1 MEKNRI
7 CEECGTELPPNA
19 PQGLC
24 PKCLIGMG
32 VKLAPDG
39 EGASSPGAKTQLVAS
54 VTEQAGD
61 KIGHYKLLQKIG
73 EGGCG
78 VVYMAEQE
86 EPVRRRVALKVV
98 KLGMDTKQVIARFA
112 VERQALA
119 MMDHPNIAKVL
130 EAGATDTGR
139 PYFVME
145 LVRGIRITDYCDQ
158 NNLSTR
164 ERLDLFTTVCQAI
177 QHAHQK
183 GIIHRDIKPSNI
195 LVTLHDGVPVP
206 MVIDFGIAKATG
218 QQRLTDLTVFTAFEQ
233 FIGTPA
239 YMSPEQAELSGLD
252 IDTRSDIYSLGVLLY
267 ELLTGKTPFDSKAL
281 LAAGLDEMRRNIREK
296 EPMRPS
302 AKLTTLEA
310 ADLTTVAKCRQADP
324 RKLIHLIRGDLDWI
338 VIKALEKD
346 RTRRYETTSEMARDI
361 QRHLHNEPVVARPP
375 SSAYRFQKLIRR
387 NKLAFAAGTALFLVL
402 LLGIIVS
409 TWQAVRAKRA
419 ERQAQEQAQ
428 RARDAANIAE
438 QAKKVAL
445 EQTTVA
451 ETQRHRAEHE
461 NQAHLLA
468 SYVGDIRLAQNNYQ
482 QGNFSEALALL
493 KGLKPNKGETDLRG
507 FEWRH
512 LWRLCR
518 GNYAFS
524 FPERNQVLG
533 SMEFS
538 PDSRMLATYYWDGG
552 LRLWRVGEMQPV
564 FELTNNTTGLGGF
577 SADGDTLV
585 FSGVNGVIQRYRISQ
600 RSLTNAL
607 ANAGD
612 VLAFSA
618 RANLVVTISGE
629 DQMKVWNL
637 ADGQCRFT
645 LPGKHGR
652 YLEFGAPASI
662 APDGSVLALIEP
674 LIEPGQASEGLR
686 KDRGIH
692 LWDLRSGKDLDVL
705 EDHRQIQSL
714 RFSPD
719 GKLLAVGDGK
729 GNVTLW
735 DLSLRRANSFDAH
748 GSSVYAL
755 AFSPDGKTLA
765 TGSSD
770 ETINQWDV
778 ATHSQKTNHLRG
790 QVGAVSSLAY
800 SPDGAHLASGGRNS
814 PVKFWNPEQGE
825 TSDEIPG
832 LHSEHYGNFAI
843 SPDGKNMAA
852 GCQDHSV
859 KVWDVK
865 TLQTKAVLKGAFY
878 VVAFAKDSRRLLV
891 SGEQNM
897 AYWFDTETN
906 ARQPLPGYSGN
917 MLRVI
922 SVDLS
927 PDRRKAA
934 LGHDD
939 GKIKIW
945 DIEAG
950 KLLGEFQ
957 GHTEGVRTVSF
968 SPDGNLLVS
977 GGNDRT
983 VKVFDLNRHTNVW
996 ASEEHKGVVCAAIIS
1011 HDGRRFA
1018 SACSFGTIKLWD
1030 PANLGKSLSTIAL
1043 HRAAVRTLDFSQ
1055 SGNTLASGGEDK
1067 TVRLWSLAPLPLLTL
1082 RAQREVASFP
1092 VPDSVCLVQFSP
1104 DDNTLAIVTHK
1115 GILRL
1120 LRAVSLEE
1128 ADLEAEAIK

>member
-7 CEECGTELPPNA
+7 CEECGAQLPLNA

-32 VKLAPDG
+32 VKLGPAA
-39 EGASSPGAKTQLVAS
+39 EEAKTEIVAS
-54 VTEQAGD
+54 VTDQAGD

-86 EPVRRRVALKVV
+86 APVRRRVALKVV

-164 ERLDLFTTVCQAI
+164 ERLDLFITVCQAI

-281 LAAGLDEMRRNIREK
+281 LAAGLDEMRRNIRDK

-310 ADLTTVAKCRQADP
+310 GDLTTVAKCRRADP
-324 RKLIHLIRGDLDWI
+324 RKLIHQLRGDLDWI

-346 RTRRYETTSEMARDI
+346 RTRRYETTNEMARDI

-375 SSAYRFQKLIRR
+375 SAAYRFQRLVRR
-387 NKLAFAAGTALFLVL
+387 NRLAFAAGTALFLVL

-409 TWQAVRAKRA
+409 TWQAVRARRA

-451 ETQRHRAEHE
+451 ETQRQRAEQE
-461 NQAHLLA
+461 SQAHLLA

-518 GNYAFS
+518 GNYSFS

-538 PDSRMLATYYWDGG
+538 PDSRMLATYYWDGA
-552 LRLWRVGEMQPV
+552 LRLWRVGEAQPV
-564 FELTNNTTGLGGF
+564 FETNNVTGLGGF

-585 FSGVNGVIQRYRISQ
+585 FSGVNGVIQRYRVSQ
-600 RSLTNAL
+600 RSLTSAL
-607 ANAGD
+607 TNAGD
-612 VLAFSA
+612 ILTYSA
-618 RANLVVTISGE
+618 RANLVVTLRGE
-629 DQMKVWNL
+629 DQVKVWNL
-637 ADGQCRFT
+637 EDGQCLFT

-674 LIEPGQASEGLR
+674 GQASEGLR

-692 LWDLRSGKDLDVL
+692 LWDLRTGQDMNVL
-705 EDHRQIQSL
+705 EDNRQIQSL
-714 RFSPD
+714 KFSPD

-729 GNVTLW
+729 GNVKLW
-735 DLSLRRANSFDAH
+735 EWSLRRANSFDAH
-748 GSSVYAL
+748 ESSVYAL

-778 ATHSQKTNHLRG
+778 ATRSQKTNHLRG

-825 TSDEIPG
+825 TSDEIRG
-832 LHSEHYGNFAI
+832 LHSQHYGNFVI

-865 TLQTKAVLKGAFY
+865 TLQTNAVL
-878 VVAFAKDSRRLLV
+878 
-891 SGEQNM
+891 
-897 AYWFDTETN
+897 
-906 ARQPLPGYSGN
+906 
-917 MLRVI
+917 
-922 SVDLS
+922 
-927 PDRRKAA
+927 
-934 LGHDD
+934 
-939 GKIKIW
+939 
-945 DIEAG
+945 
-950 KLLGEFQ
+950 
-957 GHTEGVRTVSF
+957 
-968 SPDGNLLVS
+968 
-977 GGNDRT
+977 
-983 VKVFDLNRHTNVW
+983 
-996 ASEEHKGVVCAAIIS
+996 
-1011 HDGRRFA
+1011 
-1018 SACSFGTIKLWD
+1018 
-1030 PANLGKSLSTIAL
+1030 
-1043 HRAAVRTLDFSQ
+1043 
-1055 SGNTLASGGEDK
+1055 
-1067 TVRLWSLAPLPLLTL
+1067 
-1082 RAQREVASFP
+1082 
-1092 VPDSVCLVQFSP
+1092 
-1104 DDNTLAIVTHK
+1104 
-1115 GILRL
+1115 
-1120 LRAVSLEE
+1120 
-1128 ADLEAEAIK
+1128 